1 MEKDVIYSDEIMIV
15 HYDDK
20 LEELILNLYTE
31 RFKYID
37 GPDIDN
43 CI

>member
-1 MEKDVIYSDEIMIV
+1 MIV

-37 GPDIDN
+37 RPDIDN